1 MPQPLKPDN
10 GTAPPRF
17 KIDDLQVDV
26 GKAEVTRG
34 GEKLAL
40 PKLSFDLLCAL
51 INAAPAIVT
60 NDELLQQVWPGLL
73 VSPESVAQR
82 VKLLRGAIGD
92 DSQQPRY
99 ILGVRG
105 RGYRLIPVVERLAE
119 SRPPLS
125 DASDAPINTPNVTK
139 VQIVDQGS
147 GRAQAAPIRRAG
159 GVGRRLGLAAGVLVA
174 IGVVVVLGLR
184 YWSPSHNAAQ
194 PVAVAIVDR
203 SIAVLP
209 FVDMSEKRDQEY
221 FADGMAEE
229 ILDLLVK
236 VPGLKVIGRTSSFQF
251 KGQAQDLRII
261 GERLGVAYLLE
272 GSVRKSG
279 DRLRVTVQLIN
290 SRDGTHLWSEA
301 YDRDLSNVLKMQ
313 DEIAIKVASALQTE
327 VFIREHFVS
336 RPGLRNPEAYTL
348 FLQGVHADMLQG
360 QQGWEQGVSDFQ
372 RALDL
377 DPSFTEAATRLAGLY
392 QYGGQLGYAPRDV
405 AFGKTQYFA
414 QLALKLDPDFAV
426 AHALLG
432 SIYDSYAWDWP
443 AADKEI
449 KLAEGLAPSLPV
461 VLLVSQRHSLILGN
475 WDDALK
481 LVNALQAVDPLNPD
495 GFYYLTFVQLR
506 RDRSAEAEAAIRHT
520 LELSPRYASG
530 QYALGLV
537 LLARRQPE
545 AALAEMRKEPF
556 DPVRLIGCS
565 LAYSAL
571 GDKAN
576 SDSALAQLL
585 KGYAANIPAGV
596 AAVYAFRGESDEAFK
611 WLERAYEQKDA
622 LLYRLKFSPEFDGV
636 HGDPRY
642 KAFLRKLN
650 LPE

>member
-1 MPQPLKPDN
+1 MQPPLTPGN
-10 GTAPPRF
+10 GTAPLRF
-17 KIDDLQVDV
+17 RVDDLEVDI

-34 GEKLAL
+34 GETIAL
-40 PKLSFDLLCAL
+40 PKLSFDLLCVL

-60 NDELLQQVWPGLL
+60 NDDLLQQVWPGLL

-82 VKLLRGAIGD
+82 VKLLRSAIGD

-105 RGYRLIPVVERLAE
+105 RGYRLIPVPERLAE
-119 SRPPLS
+119 SRPPTS
-125 DASDAPINTPNVTK
+125 ATSPSTNTPNATIPGGTS
-139 VQIVDQGS
+139 QIPTSKHSSRVLK
-147 GRAQAAPIRRAG
+147 RVVIAAAVVIG
-159 GVGRRLGLAAGVLVA
+159 LGAVVALALHF
-174 IGVVVVLGLR
+174 
-184 YWSPSHNAAQ
+184 WSPNRSGTDKPAQ
-194 PVAVAIVDR
+194 LAIQDK

-229 ILDLLVK
+229 IIDLLVK

-251 KGQAQDLRII
+251 KGQSQDLRTI
-261 GERLGVAYLLE
+261 GEKLGVAYLLE

-279 DRLRVTVQLIN
+279 DQLRVTAQLIN
-290 SRDGTHLWSEA
+290 SRDGTHLWSET

-336 RPGLRNPEAYTL
+336 RPALRNAEAYTL

-377 DPSFTEAATRLAGLY
+377 DPSFTEAAVRLAGLY

-405 AFGKTQYFA
+405 AFGKTQQFA
-414 QLALKLDPDFAV
+414 EFALKLDPNFAV

-443 AADKEI
+443 AANKEI
-449 KLAEGLAPSLPV
+449 ELAQGLAPSHPV
-461 VLLVSQRHSLILGN
+461 VLLVSQRHSQILGN

-495 GFYYLTFVQLR
+495 GYYYLSFVQLR
-506 RDRSAEAEAAIRHT
+506 RDRSAEAETAIRRA

-530 QYALGLV
+530 QYTLGLV
-537 LLARRQPE
+537 LLARKQPE

-556 DPVRLIGCS
+556 DPVRLIGS
-565 LAYSAL
+565 ALAYFAL
-571 GDKAN
+571 GDKAK
-576 SDSALAQLL
+576 SDAALAQLL
-585 KGYAANIPAGV
+585 KSYAASIPAGV
-596 AAVYAFRGESDEAFK
+596 AAVYAFRGESDEAFN
-611 WLERAYEQKDA
+611 WLDRAYEQKDA

-642 KAFLRKLN
+642 KAFLKKMN

>member
-1 MPQPLKPDN
+1 MQPLLTPGN

-17 KIDDLQVDV
+17 RIGDLEVDI

-34 GEKLAL
+34 GESIAL

-60 NDELLQQVWPGLL
+60 NEELLQQVWPGLL

-82 VKLLRGAIGD
+82 VKLLRSAIGD

-105 RGYRLIPVVERLAE
+105 RGYRLIPIPTRLAE
-119 SRPPLS
+119 SRPPTS
-125 DASDAPINTPNVTK
+125 DAASPSINAPNAAIPGGTSQTPTSNR
-139 VQIVDQGS
+139 S
-147 GRAQAAPIRRAG
+147 S
-159 GVGRRLGLAAGVLVA
+159 RRLIRVVFAA
-174 IGVVVVLGLR
+174 VVVIGLGAVVALAFHFR
-184 YWSPSHNAAQ
+184 SPNRSGAET
-194 PVAVAIVDR
+194 PAVTAIHDK

-209 FVDMSEKRDQEY
+209 FVDMSEKKDQEY

-229 ILDLLVK
+229 IIDLLVK
-236 VPGLKVIGRTSSFQF
+236 IPGLKVIGRTSSFQF
-251 KGQAQDLRII
+251 KGQSQDLRTI
-261 GERLGVAYLLE
+261 GEKLGVAYLLE

-279 DRLRVTVQLIN
+279 DRLRVTAQLIN
-290 SRDGTHLWSEA
+290 SRDGTHLWSET
-301 YDRDLSNVLKMQ
+301 YDRDLSSVLIMQ

-336 RPGLRNPEAYTL
+336 RPALRNTEAYAS

-360 QQGWEQGVSDFQ
+360 QHGWEQGVSDFQ

-377 DPSFTEAATRLAGLY
+377 DPSFTEAAVRLAGLY

-405 AFGKTQYFA
+405 AFGKTQHFA
-414 QLALKLDPDFAV
+414 QLALKLDPNYAV

-443 AADKEI
+443 AAEKEI
-449 KLAEGLAPSLPV
+449 ELARGLGPSLPV

-495 GFYYLTFVQLR
+495 GYYYFSLVQLR
-506 RDRSAEAEAAIRHT
+506 RDRSAEAEAAIRRT
-520 LELSPRYASG
+520 LELSPQYASG
-530 QYALGLV
+530 QYTLGLV
-537 LLARRQPE
+537 LLARKQPE

-556 DPVRLIGCS
+556 DPVRLIGS
-565 LAYSAL
+565 ALAYFAL

-576 SDSALAQLL
+576 SDAALAQLL
-585 KGYAANIPAGV
+585 KSYAASIPAGV

-611 WLERAYEQKDA
+611 WLDRAYGQKDA

-636 HGDPRY
+636 HADPRY
-642 KAFLRKLN
+642 RAFLKKMN
-650 LPE
+650 LPAS